1 MSSNSGL
8 DSTEIF
14 EGVLLMQYSLT
25 YPDQYTATD
34 LIKEIQS
41 HVVAKKS
48 LLTKMEEIIYKTD
61 IVSNRNSCLYG
72 EYT

>member
-1 MSSNSGL
+1 MGSNSGH
-8 DSTEIF
+8 DST

-25 YPDQYTATD
+25 YPDQYIAID

-48 LLTKMEEIIYKTD
+48 LLKKMEEIIYKTD

>member
-1 MSSNSGL
+1 
-8 DSTEIF
+8 
-14 EGVLLMQYSLT
+14 MQYSLT